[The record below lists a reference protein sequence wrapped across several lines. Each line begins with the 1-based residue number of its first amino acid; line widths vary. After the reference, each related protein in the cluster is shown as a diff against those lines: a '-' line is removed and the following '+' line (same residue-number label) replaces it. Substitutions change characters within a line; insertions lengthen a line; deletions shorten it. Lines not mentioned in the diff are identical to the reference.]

1 MKTINDKQSN
11 EKEELMKRA
20 FHLMLQLNESQL
32 TLTQGVMT
40 GMILEHSLKENE
52 KGKVS

>member
-1 MKTINDKQSN
+1 MKETKNDKR
-11 EKEELMKRA
+11 EELMKQA

-40 GMILEHSLKENE
+40 GMILEHSLKEE